1 MKSIYYSTI
10 RALLADHMRKDRK
23 ALGMTQSQMAEKL
36 ELDLRSYSNVEND
49 KSLCSTMTLLLYL
62 LYICP
67 DSGALMEEIKGEMDV
82 LKKAHEEA
90 LKEEQRRLEE
100 EAGASKQE
108 KADVQEA

>member
-1 MKSIYYSTI
+1 MKSIYYSSL

-23 ALGMTQSQMAEKL
+23 ELGMTQAQMAEKL
-36 ELDLRSYSNVEND
+36 DLDLRSYSNVEND

-67 DSGALMEEIKGEMDV
+67 DANELMKEIKDEMDI
-82 LKKAHEEA
+82 LKKAREEA

-100 EAGASKQE
+100 EARLREQE
-108 KADVQEA
+108 KSEEQ